1 MKSKRM
7 LICLLALFATSISSC
22 GDGDSSLTTSNNDDT
37 TSYIDTSLNST
48 DDSTTDTSI
57 DIGGDEDKDY
67 SGVPATDVTI
77 HYHNDN
83 GNYTN
88 MQFYVWGEG
97 TEGEAYD
104 PTGSDDFGIYFT
116 FNPAELLPNANQ
128 DFGFYFLMK
137 MKDTWNGK
145 SADTEVAYDIY
156 KPYWVDGVSTLE
168 IWCVPGKAGAV
179 DVFTNQKD
187 ALGDKL
193 NVFKINDTLDGL
205 ELEASNNIKR
215 LRVFCF
221 DASYYK
227 LSESGRNINSSN
239 YAFYDQTFEESD
251 GVKSLSIPIE
261 DFKFNCVYEAWTIF
275 YSSPNTTKRTSAETY
290 SLYDS
295 KEFQA
300 ITYDED
306 DLGVT
311 FNKEKTTTTF
321 KVWAPNSAL
330 VRLNLYTKG
339 NSSSYETDLTTAEK
353 EEYDTPYRRPL
364 MEIDE
369 NGVWS
374 YTVDDYLHGQYYT
387 YTVSNFEGEYEVVD
401 PYAKSAGLN
410 GQRGM
415 IVDFDNEDTKVEEF
429 EALPLKWDQ
438 DEVFDIESSLDLT
451 ISENHIR
458 DLTMDD
464 SWSSN
469 EEDRKLAGTFLG
481 FAKSGTTYT
490 EGEMTVKTGFDHL
503 EELGVNAIQIL
514 PFFDQDNVEI
524 DSPFNWGYNP
534 LNYNVLEGSYSTNPR
549 DGLVRIREFKQLVAA
564 YANNDNHA
572 RIIMDVVYNHV
583 SSAPNSNF
591 QRLVP
596 YYYFRMSE
604 DFMYMDGSACGNEF
618 ASETTMGSKFIV
630 DSVTFWAE
638 TYKIKGFRF
647 DLMGLISKFTMQKV
661 AEALY
666 EIDPDIVIYGEAWTA
681 DGSWKPEE
689 NAVSDAVYQ
698 DLYPVEGKSNGV
710 GAFNDAGRDALK
722 GNNNAGGDF
731 EGYPGWG
738 FISQG
743 GSDLTQDKVDRVTEM
758 LKGGNYGKGGN
769 PRQTINYASCHDNYT
784 LFDQLNWTLADSINN
799 TPEDEPDIETVART
813 SVAVNG
819 AILMSNG
826 VAFINGGEEIFRT
839 KIEDSE
845 KVTPYEVDMYGKR
858 VTHNSYTSSDET
870 NSYKYERKVQ
880 LYEYFEMYKE
890 LIEIRKQLE
899 PVFFPENYD
908 NTELI
913 SVWDNTASNH
923 SIALYRK
930 GKDGSAYHM
939 LLSGR
944 AENVYINCA
953 EATQIFTNGS
963 DAEFVL
969 GEDGSNK
976 YLLKEMYTIAIIKA

>member
-1 MKSKRM
+1 MKSRRM

-22 GDGDSSLTTSNNDDT
+22 GEGDTSLTTSNNDDN
-37 TSYIDTSLNST
+37 TSYIDTTLNTT
-48 DDSTTDTSI
+48 DDSTTGTSI
-57 DIGGDEDKDY
+57 DVGGDEDKDY
-67 SGVPATDVTI
+67 TGVPATNVTI
-77 HYHNDN
+77 HYHADN

-88 MQFYVWGEG
+88 MQFYVWGDG

-137 MKDTWNGK
+137 IKDTWNGK
-145 SADTEVAYDIY
+145 SADTEVAYDTY

-193 NVFKINDTLDGL
+193 NVFKINDSMDGIT
-205 ELEASNNIKR
+205 LEASNSIKR

-239 YAFYDQTFEESD
+239 YAFFDQRFEESE
-251 GVKSLSIPIE
+251 GVKSLTIPIE

-295 KEFQA
+295 EEFQA
-300 ITYDED
+300 ITYDGD

-311 FNKEKTTTTF
+311 FNEEKTTTTF

-339 NSSSYETDLTTAEK
+339 NSSSYETDLTAAEK

-469 EEDRKLAGTFLG
+469 EEDRELAGTFLG

-490 EGEMTVKTGFDHL
+490 EGETTVKTGFDHL

-524 DSPFNWGYNP
+524 NSPYNWGYNP

-564 YANNDNHA
+564 YANNDNHT

-661 AEALY
+661 TEALY

-689 NAVSDAVYQ
+689 NAVSDAVYH

-784 LFDQLNWTLADSINN
+784 LFDQLNWTLASSTNN
-799 TPEDEPDIETVART
+799 TPEDEPDIETVARA

-839 KIEDSE
+839 KIEDNE
-845 KVTPYEVDMYGKR
+845 KITPYEVNMYGKR
-858 VTHNSYTSSDET
+858 VTHNSYTSSDYT

-899 PVFFPENYD
+899 PVYFPENYD
-908 NTELI
+908 NSELI

-963 DAEFVL
+963 DAEYVL
-969 GEDGSNK
+969 GEDGSNR
-976 YLLKEMYTIAIIKA
+976 YLLKEMYSIAIIKA

>member
-1 MKSKRM
+1 MKQQ
-7 LICLLALFATSISSC
+7 L
-22 GDGDSSLTTSNNDDT
+22 
-37 TSYIDTSLNST
+37 
-48 DDSTTDTSI
+48 
-57 DIGGDEDKDY
+57 
-67 SGVPATDVTI
+67 
-77 HYHNDN
+77 
-83 GNYTN
+83 
-88 MQFYVWGEG
+88 
-97 TEGEAYD
+97 
-104 PTGSDDFGIYFT
+104 
-116 FNPAELLPNANQ
+116 
-128 DFGFYFLMK
+128 
-137 MKDTWNGK
+137 
-145 SADTEVAYDIY
+145 
-156 KPYWVDGVSTLE
+156 
-168 IWCVPGKAGAV
+168 
-179 DVFTNQKD
+179 
-187 ALGDKL
+187 
-193 NVFKINDTLDGL
+193 
-205 ELEASNNIKR
+205 
-215 LRVFCF
+215 
-221 DASYYK
+221 
-227 LSESGRNINSSN
+227 
-239 YAFYDQTFEESD
+239 
-251 GVKSLSIPIE
+251 
-261 DFKFNCVYEAWTIF
+261 
-275 YSSPNTTKRTSAETY
+275 
-290 SLYDS
+290 
-295 KEFQA
+295 
-300 ITYDED
+300 
-306 DLGVT
+306 
-311 FNKEKTTTTF
+311 
-321 KVWAPNSAL
+321 
-330 VRLNLYTKG
+330 
-339 NSSSYETDLTTAEK
+339 
-353 EEYDTPYRRPL
+353 
-364 MEIDE
+364 
-369 NGVWS
+369 
-374 YTVDDYLHGQYYT
+374 
-387 YTVSNFEGEYEVVD
+387 
-401 PYAKSAGLN
+401 
-410 GQRGM
+410 
-415 IVDFDNEDTKVEEF
+415 
-429 EALPLKWDQ
+429 
-438 DEVFDIESSLDLT
+438 
-451 ISENHIR
+451 
-458 DLTMDD
+458 
-464 SWSSN
+464 
-469 EEDRKLAGTFLG
+469 
-481 FAKSGTTYT
+481 
-490 EGEMTVKTGFDHL
+490 KTGFDHL

-524 DSPFNWGYNP
+524 NSPYNWGYNP

-564 YANNDNHA
+564 YANNDNHT

-689 NAVSDAVYQ
+689 NAVSDAVYH

-784 LFDQLNWTLADSINN
+784 LFDQLNWTLASSTNN
-799 TPEDEPDIETVART
+799 TPEDEPDIETVARA

-839 KIEDSE
+839 KIEDNE
-845 KVTPYEVDMYGKR
+845 KPTPYEVNMYGKR
-858 VTHNSYTSSDET
+858 VTHNSYTSSDYT

-899 PVFFPENYD
+899 PVYFPENYD
-908 NTELI
+908 NSELI

-963 DAEFVL
+963 DAEYVL
-969 GEDGSNK
+969 GEDGSNR
-976 YLLKEMYTIAIIKA
+976 YLLKEMYSIAIIKA

>member
-22 GDGDSSLTTSNNDDT
+22 GEGDTSSTNSNNDDN
-37 TSYIDTSLNST
+37 TSYIDTTLNTT
-48 DDSTTDTSI
+48 DDSTSDTSI
-57 DIGGDEDKDY
+57 DVGGDEDKDY
-67 SGVPATDVTI
+67 SGVPATNVTI
-77 HYHNDN
+77 HYHADN

-128 DFGFYFLMK
+128 EFGFYFLMK
-137 MKDTWNGK
+137 IKDTWNGK
-145 SADTEVAYDIY
+145 SADTEVAYDTY

-193 NVFKINDTLDGL
+193 TVFKINDTMDGL
-205 ELEASNNIKR
+205 TLEASNSIKR

-239 YAFYDQTFEESD
+239 FAFYDQTFRESD
-251 GVKSLSIPIE
+251 GVKSLSLPIE

-275 YSSPNTTKRTSAETY
+275 YSSPYTTKRTSAETY

-300 ITYDED
+300 ITYDGD

-339 NSSSYETDLTTAEK
+339 NSSSYETDLTAAEK

-464 SWSSN
+464 TWSSN
-469 EEDRKLAGTFLG
+469 EEDKKLAGTFLG

-490 EGEMTVKTGFDHL
+490 EGETTVKTGFDHL

-524 DSPFNWGYNP
+524 NSPYNWGYNP

-564 YANNDNHA
+564 YANNDNHT

-681 DGSWKPEE
+681 DGSWKPAE

-698 DLYPVEGKSNGV
+698 DLYPVDGKSNGV

-743 GSDLTQDKVDRVTEM
+743 GSDLTQEKVDRVTEM

-784 LFDQLNWTLADSINN
+784 LFDQLNWTLASSTNN
-799 TPEDEPDIETVART
+799 TPEDEPDIETVARA

-839 KIEDSE
+839 KIEDNE
-845 KVTPYEVDMYGKR
+845 KTTPYEVNMFGKR
-858 VTHNSYTSSDET
+858 VTHNSYTSSDDT
-870 NSYKYERKVQ
+870 NSYKYDRKVQ

-899 PVFFPENYD
+899 PVYFPENYD
-908 NTELI
+908 NSELI

-930 GKDGSAYHM
+930 GKDGSTYHM

-953 EATQIFTNGS
+953 EATQIFTNSS
-963 DAEFVL
+963 DAEYVL
-969 GEDGSNK
+969 GEDGSNR
-976 YLLKEMYTIAIIKA
+976 YLLKEMYSIAIIKA

>member
-22 GDGDSSLTTSNNDDT
+22 GDGDSSLTTSNNDDS
-37 TSYIDTSLNST
+37 TSYIDTTLNTT
-48 DDSTTDTSI
+48 DDSTTGTSI
-57 DIGGDEDKDY
+57 DVGEDEDKDY
-67 SGVPATDVTI
+67 SGVPATNVTI
-77 HYHNDN
+77 HYHADN

-128 DFGFYFLMK
+128 EFGFYFLMK
-137 MKDTWNGK
+137 IKDTWNGK
-145 SADTEVAYDIY
+145 SADTEVAYDTY

-193 NVFKINDTLDGL
+193 NVFKINDTMDGL
-205 ELEASNNIKR
+205 ILEASNNIKR

-239 YAFYDQTFEESD
+239 YAFYVQSFEESEN
-251 GVKSLSIPIE
+251 VTALNIPIE

-295 KEFQA
+295 EEFQA
-300 ITYDED
+300 ITYDGD

-339 NSSSYETDLTTAEK
+339 NSSSYETDLTAAEK

-458 DLTMDD
+458 DLTMDE

-469 EEDRKLAGTFLG
+469 EEDRKLAGTYLG

-618 ASETTMGSKFIV
+618 ATETTMGSKFIV

-758 LKGGNYGKGGN
+758 LKGGNAGKGGN

-799 TPEDEPDIETVART
+799 TPEDEPDIEIVARA

-839 KIEDSE
+839 KIEDNE
-845 KVTPYEVDMYGKR
+845 KVTPYEVDMFGKR

-908 NTELI
+908 NSELI

-953 EATQIFTNGS
+953 EATQIFTNGI

>member
-1 MKSKRM
+1 MKSK
-7 LICLLALFATSISSC
+7 ALFISLLTLFSMTITSC
-22 GDGDSSLTTSNNDDT
+22 NNLGTSETVSTSDEE
-37 TSYIDTSLNST
+37 TSYIDTSLNVSSDGDT
-48 DDSTTDTSI
+48 TSVDVGEDDN
-57 DIGGDEDKDY
+57 KDY

-83 GNYTN
+83 GVYTD
-88 MQFYVWGEG
+88 MQFYIWGEG
-97 TEGEAYD
+97 AEGEAHD
-104 PTGSDDFGIYFT
+104 PTGVDDFGIYFT
-116 FNPAELLPNANQ
+116 FNPAELIPDADQNY
-128 DFGFYFLMK
+128 GFSFLMK
-137 MKDTWNGK
+137 IKDTWSGK
-145 SADTEVAYDIY
+145 STDTEVPYDTY

-168 IWCVPGKAGAV
+168 IWCVPGKAGSV
-179 DVFTNQKD
+179 DIFTNQKD

-193 NVFKINDTLDGL
+193 TVFRINDTLDSL
-205 ELEASNNIKR
+205 HLEASNSIKR
-215 LRVFCF
+215 LRIFCF
-221 DASYYK
+221 DASYYVYDDAN
-227 LSESGRNINSSN
+227 RNIYSKEYSILDKT
-239 YAFYDQTFEESD
+239 YDESED
-251 GVKSLSIPIE
+251 VRELDIKID

-275 YSSPNTTKRTSAETY
+275 YSSPNQTKRSSAETY
-290 SLYDS
+290 SLYDTD
-295 KEFQA
+295 EFQA
-300 ITYDED
+300 ITYDGD

-311 FNKEKTTTTF
+311 FNEEKTTTTF

-330 VRLNLYTKG
+330 VRVNLYKKG
-339 NSSSYETDLTTAEK
+339 NNSSYETGLSASQA
-353 EEYDTPYRRPL
+353 EEYDTPYRRPV
-364 MEIDE
+364 MQIDE

-374 YTVDDYLHGQYYT
+374 YTFDGYLHGQYYT
-387 YTVSNFEGEYEVVD
+387 YSVSNFEGEYEVVD

-410 GQRGM
+410 GERGM
-415 IVDFDNEDTKVEEF
+415 IVDFDAEDVKVDDF
-429 EALPLKWDQ
+429 ESLPLKWDG
-438 DEVFDIESSLDLT
+438 DPTFDIESSLDLT

-469 EEDRKLAGTFLG
+469 EEDRAIAGTYKA

-490 EGEMTVKTGFDHL
+490 EGDVTVKTGFDHL

-524 DSPFNWGYNP
+524 NSPYNWGYNP
-534 LNYNVLEGSYSTNPR
+534 LNYNVLEGSYSTDPK
-549 DGLVRIREFKQLVAA
+549 DGLVRIREFKELVAA
-564 YANNDNHA
+564 YANNDNHT

-591 QRLVP
+591 QKLVP

-618 ASETTMGSKFIV
+618 ASETTMGSKFVV

-666 EIDPDIVIYGEAWTA
+666 QIDPDIVIYGEAWTA

-731 EGYPGWG
+731 DGYPGWG

-769 PRQTINYASCHDNYT
+769 PRQTINYASCHDNFT
-784 LFDQLNWTLADSINN
+784 LFDQLNWTLADSTSN
-799 TPEDEPDIETVART
+799 TAADEPDIETVARA

-826 VAFINGGEEIFRT
+826 IAFLNGGEEIFRT
-839 KIEDSE
+839 KIEDNE
-845 KVTPYEVDMYGKR
+845 KTTEYEVNMYGKR

-880 LYEYFEMYKE
+880 LLEYFNMYKD
-890 LIEIRKQLE
+890 LIAIRKQLQ
-899 PVFFPENYD
+899 PVQYPDNYD
-908 NTELI
+908 DSSLI
-913 SVWDNTASNH
+913 SVWDNIASNH
-923 SIALYRK
+923 SIALYRV

-969 GEDGSNK
+969 GGDGSNK
-976 YLLKEMYTIAIIKA
+976 YLLKEMYSIAIIEA

>member
-22 GDGDSSLTTSNNDDT
+22 GEGDTSSTTSNNDDN
-37 TSYIDTSLNST
+37 TSYIDTTLNTT
-48 DDSTTDTSI
+48 DDSTTGTSI
-57 DIGGDEDKDY
+57 DVGEDEDKDY
-67 SGVPATDVTI
+67 SGVPATNVTI
-77 HYHNDN
+77 HYHADN

-128 DFGFYFLMK
+128 DFGFCFLMK
-137 MKDTWNGK
+137 IKDTWNGK
-145 SADTEVAYDIY
+145 SADTEVAYDTY

-179 DVFTNQKD
+179 DVFTNQKA

-193 NVFKINDTLDGL
+193 TVFKINDTMDGIT
-205 ELEASNNIKR
+205 LEASNSIKR

-239 YAFYDQTFEESD
+239 YAFYDQRFEESD

-295 KEFQA
+295 EEFQA
-300 ITYDED
+300 ITYDGD

-311 FNKEKTTTTF
+311 FNEEKTTTTF

-339 NSSSYETDLTTAEK
+339 NSSSYETDLTAAEK

-364 MEIDE
+364 MQIDE

-438 DEVFDIESSLDLT
+438 DEMFDIESSLDLT

-464 SWSSN
+464 TWSSN
-469 EEDRKLAGTFLG
+469 EEDKKLAGTFLG

-490 EGEMTVKTGFDHL
+490 EGETTVKTGFDHL
-503 EELGVNAIQIL
+503 EELGVSAIQIL

-524 DSPFNWGYNP
+524 NSPYNWGYNP
-534 LNYNVLEGSYSTNPR
+534 LNYNVLEGSYSTNQR

-564 YANNDNHA
+564 YANNDNHT

-689 NAVSDAVYQ
+689 NAVSNAVYQ

-784 LFDQLNWTLADSINN
+784 LFDQLNWTLASSTNN
-799 TPEDEPDIETVART
+799 TPEDEPDIETVARA

-839 KIEDSE
+839 KIEDNE
-845 KVTPYEVDMYGKR
+845 KITPYEVNMYGKR
-858 VTHNSYTSSDET
+858 VTHNSYTSSDYT

-899 PVFFPENYD
+899 PVYFPENYD
-908 NTELI
+908 NSELI

-963 DAEFVL
+963 DAEYVL
-969 GEDGSNK
+969 GEDGSNR
-976 YLLKEMYTIAIIKA
+976 YLLKEMYSIAIIKA